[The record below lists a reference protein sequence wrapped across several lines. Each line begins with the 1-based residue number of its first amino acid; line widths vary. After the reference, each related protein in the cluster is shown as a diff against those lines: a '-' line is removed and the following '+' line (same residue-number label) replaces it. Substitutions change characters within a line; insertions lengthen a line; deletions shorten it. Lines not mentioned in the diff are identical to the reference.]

1 MHISEKI
8 DHLVVVM
15 FENRS
20 FDNLLGTLRH
30 PVDGDTAFDGLPD
43 GWALPH
49 SYHGQKLSPWFPAEQ
64 DVKGSGPS
72 HHHAS
77 TLRQLVGP
85 VEDWEAEYGKPH
97 PYRRVRKNW
106 PDLLAQKRTN
116 RGFIWDYKR
125 FEKAKYPAR
134 VMGTWDDSYIPAI
147 WQLARLYGVCQRWFA
162 SLPGMTQ
169 PNRLFSLCGQS
180 FGWVNNAPFPSV
192 RQAPRGSTVFAKLE
206 EAGVRWRIYADWSG
220 LTPLLSKD
228 ARNARRRHHRNRFF
242 EHARQGKLPQFS
254 FVEPGNGIPNQSM
267 HPGGLQEGPAVLQR
281 GDDFLADVYNALRS
295 NEEKWKNT
303 LLIVTWDEHGGFADH
318 VPPPTGVTPP
328 KGGAGDMGF
337 DFTMFGARVPALVIS
352 PWVRKG
358 LLDDTDRDHTTI
370 LSTVRELYGLKEPF
384 SDREASMPSL
394 SSLLADERSD
404 PADQPLQVART
415 SGRDAEALNAMDRD
429 LGPLDEFQRDIA
441 SAMVY
446 VALQENV
453 DLGTIGNQDLAEWT
467 VRDFHWVGVKLAPV
481 LAMPDD
487 DEDD

>member
-30 PVDGDTAFDGLPD
+30 PGDGDTAFDGLPD

-49 SYHGQKLSPWFPAEQ
+49 AYHGQKLSPWFPAEQ
-64 DVKGSGPS
+64 DVKGGGPS

-85 VEDWEAEYGKPH
+85 VEDWEAEFGIPH
-97 PYRRVRKNW
+97 PYKRVRERW

-116 RGFIWDYKR
+116 RGFIWDYKW

-134 VMGTWDDSYIPAI
+134 VMGSWDDSYIPAI
-147 WQLARLYGVCQRWFA
+147 WQLARHYGVCQRWFA

-169 PNRLFSLCGQS
+169 PNRLFSLCGES
-180 FGWVNNAPFPSV
+180 FGWVNNGKPV
-192 RQAPRGSTVFAKLE
+192 RQAPRGRTVFAKLE
-206 EAGVRWRIYADWSG
+206 EADVSWRIYVDITG
-220 LTPLLSKD
+220 LTPLMSVDARNLRRSRSKRRFFKD
-228 ARNARRRHHRNRFF
+228 ARKGN
-242 EHARQGKLPQFS
+242 LPQFS
-254 FVEPGNGIPNQSM
+254 FVEPSNFPSQSQ
-267 HPGGLQEGPAVLQR
+267 HPGGGEGPAVLQR

-295 NEEKWKNT
+295 NEEKWKRT

-328 KGGAGDMGF
+328 KEGTGDMGF

-358 LLDDTDRDHTTI
+358 LLDNTVRDHTTI
-370 LSTVRELYGLKEPF
+370 LSTVRELYGLEEPF

-404 PADQPLQVART
+404 PADQPFQVART
-415 SGRDAEALNAMDRD
+415 SGREAEALEAPGQD
-429 LGPLDEFQRDIA
+429 LGPLDGFQRDVA
-441 SAMVY
+441 SAMVD
-446 VALQENV
+446 VALQESV
-453 DLGTIGNQDLAEWT
+453 DLGPIGKRDLAEWT
-467 VRDFHWVGVKLAPV
+467 LRDFHWVGVKLAPV
-481 LAMPDD
+481 LGMPDD